1 MNRGIATPASAVSD
15 QTLITKESIMPN
27 NLHVTLD
34 TSTTPPCLDIDQSN
48 GANHVNRSPNAQT
61 ITWQLTG
68 NAASGSFNAQN
79 AAKPGF
85 AWVNPAPP
93 AGIFGPPTLSQ
104 NGNEITMTDL
114 NNSASTAGEW
124 IYQLSATIDCVVYQ
138 SNKTSLTQ
146 QITDPT
152 IKNN

>member
-1 MNRGIATPASAVSD
+1 
-15 QTLITKESIMPN
+15 MPN
-27 NLHVTLD
+27 LLKVTLD
-34 TSTTPPCLDIDQSN
+34 KSTNPWCLDIDQQGN
-48 GANHVNRSPNAQT
+48 ANHVSQSPNAQT

-68 NAASGSFNAQN
+68 DAATGSFNAQN

-85 AWVNPAPP
+85 AWVGTPPP

-124 IYQLSATIDCVVYQ
+124 IYQLSATIDRMVYQ